1 MNELSLV
8 IGYLGTLAAVVS
20 YQMKNRRGVLIFQCA
35 ANALVAVSYLFQEG
49 AKISGALICLI
60 AAVHTVVNFLMDIRG
75 HQPPV
80 AVTGLFVLAYTGAT
94 GWTMWQSQHFSVP
107 ELLPWLCALLFVAA
121 ITLPRQ
127 TDSHKCFF
135 VNAVLWIIYDV
146 LGTLSWANLVT
157 HICILISITVGI
169 VRMDIRK
176 KREQNK

>member
-20 YQMKNRRGVLIFQCA
+20 YQMNNRRGVLIRQCA

-94 GWTMWQSQHFSVP
+94 GWTMWPSQHFSV
-107 ELLPWLCALLFVAA
+107 LCLAA